1 MDLLEPNQTLT
12 MRFIIFG
19 DIIPVFTSLHNPILL
34 CYIISR
40 NHIFFLLGE
49 ITSIIII
56 MIIITMGK
64 ITWIIIAL

>member
-12 MRFIIFG
+12 MRFMIFG

-40 NHIFFLLGE
+40 NNVFFLLGK
-49 ITSIIII
+49 ITTIII
-56 MIIITMGK
+56 MITITMGK
-64 ITWIIIAL
+64 ITCIIIAL